1 MLRSRI
7 ESIGVSYPRKGLS
20 RSGSLK
26 HATRAGR
33 ECFKASNY
41 LPADVEVMIN
51 AGVNRD
57 RHYAEPAFACFIQK
71 NLNINIEFQQR
82 QTLSFDLQ
90 NGGCGMLNALHVLT
104 TMMQSGTIR
113 VGMAIASETNADR
126 SPDPSYTVNES
137 GAAVLLDIT
146 PVATEGFGS
155 FIFRTFDEYSGL
167 YQSVVSLTR
176 KNGRLLVR
184 KKEELEETWLSLLPA
199 VWEELLDS
207 DHISRDEIDF
217 LFPSQISPE
226 FVAGLSKTLDF
237 PNEKIVNVFDRFGD
251 TLTTSPILALQY
263 TKEQGL
269 IESDQ
274 KVAFLTVGS
283 GLTIGATTYDY

>member
-137 GAAVLLDIT
+137 GAAALLDIA
-146 PVATEGFGS
+146 PVATQGFGS
-155 FIFRTFDEYSGL
+155 FIFRTFEEYSGL
-167 YQSVVSLTR
+167 YRSVVSVAQ
-176 KNGRLLVR
+176 KNGRLFVR

-274 KVAFLTVGS
+274 KVALLTVGS

>member
-274 KVAFLTVGS
+274 KVALLTVGS